1 MELDIPEMTIDQL
14 NCKKLIYIAG
24 PYRAPT
30 VNGIHN
36 NIAEARKRMEW
47 AWGAG
52 YVPICPHTNSAFTD
66 GLVSD
71 TIILAGCL
79 KLLSVCDVIL
89 LMRGWR
95 NSEGA
100 VRERELAIQFGLEI
114 INDPL

>member
-1 MELDIPEMTIDQL
+1 MDITDQ
-14 NCKKLIYIAG
+14 KIIYIAG

-36 NIAEARKRMEW
+36 NIVRARKRMEW
-47 AWGAG
+47 AWCNN

-66 GLVSD
+66 GLVPD

-95 NSEGA
+95 NSTGA
-100 VRERELAIQFGLEI
+100 LRERELAIHLGLEI
-114 INDPL
+114 IEDPL